1 MGDYRLK
8 GGGLPRG
15 RLEKI
20 WRRLGAMTRISPI
33 DLAQRTDEI
42 MDRVRRGEL
51 TILETSGHEPLV
63 LLDALDFRLLRA
75 LAARATGEREEAS
88 IEEAALRDYLEEKIS
103 LGKLAELLQVD
114 RFTLMDSFRR
124 IGIPLQIGPA
134 SLEEA
139 REEVAAMRDLL
150 ERRRLND

>member
-1 MGDYRLK
+1 
-8 GGGLPRG
+8 
-15 RLEKI
+15 
-20 WRRLGAMTRISPI
+20 MTRISPA

-51 TILETSGHEPLV
+51 TVLEGSGHEQIV

-75 LAARATGEREEAS
+75 LAAQATGEREEAS
-88 IEEAALRDYLEEKIS
+88 VDEAALRNYLEEQIS
-103 LGKLAELLQVD
+103 LGKLAELLEVD
-114 RFTLMDSFRR
+114 RFVLMDSFRR

-139 REEVAAMRDLL
+139 REDVAAMRDLL